1 MATNREGRMHVEM
14 YTPAEL
20 HRFLVADA
28 VKGHATTMSWL
39 VLAVQRIGAKTGKT
53 AEEAFQAVVTEVEGL
68 GCRMPIADPIA
79 KAELAAMMVP
89 VTKR

>member
-1 MATNREGRMHVEM
+1 MATNREGRQHVEM

-20 HRFLVADA
+20 RRFLVADA
-28 VKGHATTMSWL
+28 VKGHATTMSWF
-39 VLAVQRIGAKTGKT
+39 VLAVQRIATKTGT
-53 AEEAFQAVVTEVEGL
+53 TVDEAFQSIVTEVEGL

-89 VTKR
+89 VKKR